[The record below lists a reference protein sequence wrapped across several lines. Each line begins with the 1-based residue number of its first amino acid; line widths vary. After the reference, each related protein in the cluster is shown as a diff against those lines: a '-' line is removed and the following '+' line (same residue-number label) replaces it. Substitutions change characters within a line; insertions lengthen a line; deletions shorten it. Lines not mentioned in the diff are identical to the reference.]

1 MSNFVKFILGI
12 HIINSN
18 FCRALLIEGY
28 IMEIMKTVLSYIET
42 QKIAVINRNL
52 SIPVNDA

>member
-1 MSNFVKFILGI
+1 
-12 HIINSN
+12 
-18 FCRALLIEGY
+18 
-28 IMEIMKTVLSYIET
+28 MEIMKTVLSYIET